1 MTGLRIALV
10 SPYDFA
16 YPGGVGEHVCQLD
29 RALRTLGHETTV
41 IAPSSDGPLPRRVA
55 NLVVAGRVIRVPTNG
70 SVARITLSL
79 GLSGRIKRTLAEG
92 HFDVVHVHEP
102 FMPLLPLLVLRHSQT
117 SNVATFHAYSGNELG
132 YRHGRLLLRR
142 FFARLHARI
151 AVSETARSFVAR
163 HFPADYEVIPN
174 GVDVERFRA
183 SPPMS
188 DLVDGVPNILFVGR
202 LDDRKGFRCLLHAF
216 ALLRRR
222 GVVARL
228 LVVGAYSPVQRR
240 RYEDVIARSS
250 IPGVVFAGYAP
261 PDQLPRYY
269 RSASVLCA
277 PSLGGESF
285 GVVLAEA
292 MAAGTPIVASRIAG
306 YHEVVV
312 DGGEGILVPPGD
324 ALALSEALGRVIGD
338 VDLGRELG
346 RRGQLKAPRFA
357 WPAVV
362 TRILSTYNA
371 AITQIQ
377 EDTGRHR
384 GNRYTT
390 NGPGETA
397 RTTGRSIVLDG
408 KE

>member
-1 MTGLRIALV
+1 M
-10 SPYDFA
+10 
-16 YPGGVGEHVCQLD
+16 
-29 RALRTLGHETTV
+29 
-41 IAPSSDGPLPRRVA
+41 
-55 NLVVAGRVIRVPTNG
+55 
-70 SVARITLSL
+70 
-79 GLSGRIKRTLAEG
+79 
-92 HFDVVHVHEP
+92 
-102 FMPLLPLLVLRHSQT
+102 
-117 SNVATFHAYSGNELG
+117 
-132 YRHGRLLLRR
+132 
-142 FFARLHARI
+142 
-151 AVSETARSFVAR
+151 
-163 HFPADYEVIPN
+163 
-174 GVDVERFRA
+174 
-183 SPPMS
+183 
-188 DLVDGVPNILFVGR
+188 
-202 LDDRKGFRCLLHAF
+202 
-216 ALLRRR
+216 
-222 GVVARL
+222 
-228 LVVGAYSPVQRR
+228 
-240 RYEDVIARSS
+240 
-250 IPGVVFAGYAP
+250 
-261 PDQLPRYY
+261 
-269 RSASVLCA
+269 
-277 PSLGGESF
+277 
-285 GVVLAEA
+285 VLAEA